1 MKMNKKIYVAMLLA
15 AFTLS
20 GAHAQD
26 NKQNLNKEI
35 TLEKDIAPLEKK
47 AVKKNELPKVKKPTA
62 TGQKTQLGYSDLTT
76 PIEVPTTIPTLLPY
90 GYRTAHN
97 FSDKRGYFNVG
108 AGTQANFAVDFGY
121 RLIDEERENLG
132 LWFNH
137 NSTWN
142 GKNQSKIITYAD
154 NRNKQKY
161 NDNTLGVDYSRALD
175 NGTLSLGLLSHID
188 IYNYYGGW
196 NVYDVKTYDQ
206 TGMDHLTRV
215 TAPYDWDSEKQT
227 FFNINLDAG
236 WKSQFMLRDNP
247 LRYNIGL
254 QFGHASH
261 DKPFNELYKKGVHD
275 NWGIFSLGG
284 AYDLT
289 ELTTA
294 ALDIKGE
301 YLRRGTKAKTSSVD
315 DLSDNAGMI
324 TLSPTY
330 TIRGDMF
337 KLQLGVNAQF
347 SFNDGAAFRLSPNVR
362 ANVALVDGFS
372 LFANVL
378 GGKTLGYRLDNH
390 FMDYRYD
397 NPLLIYG
404 SLYTP
409 IDAEGGIKIGPIQGL
424 SAKVSLGYAIVKDE
438 PGICYNYHAIT
449 GLLPAGATLVD
460 RDAQVGLYSGFMSN
474 YKILDSRGYYLN
486 AEVNY
491 KYRSL
496 IEASAGIKYAPHDNE
511 MYESDK
517 RYNGY
522 KMGVDRP
529 STIANI
535 DLKVTPWR
543 PLSVNV
549 GLEYRGGRMALFGEL
564 PYYEGENQVPQSYV
578 FENMDDV
585 INLHAGANYR
595 LNSNVS
601 LWLRAHNLLNRR
613 YDILYGMGAQ
623 RVGFM
628 VGAGFTF

>member
-47 AVKKNELPKVKKPTA
+47 AVKKNELPKVKKPA
-62 TGQKTQLGYSDLTT
+62 VTGKKTQLGYSDLTT

-108 AGTQANFAVDFGY
+108 GGTQANFVVDFGY
-121 RLIDEERENLG
+121 RLIDEEGENLG

-142 GKNQSKIITYAD
+142 GKNSSKAITLNE

-161 NDNTLGVDYSRALD
+161 NDNTLGVDYSRDLGK
-175 NGTLSLGLLSHID
+175 GTLSLGLVSHVD

-196 NVYDVKTYDQ
+196 NTSDYTPDPDVY
-206 TGMDHLTRV
+206 M
-215 TAPYDWDSEKQT
+215 PYTVYKSPYNWNNEKQT
-227 FFNINLDAG
+227 FFDIKLNAG
-236 WKSQFMLRDNP
+236 WNSQFMLRDKP
-247 LRYNIGL
+247 LNYNLGV

-261 DKPFNELYKKGVHD
+261 DKPFSEVYKKGVHD
-275 NWGIFSLGG
+275 NWGIINLGG
-284 AYDLT
+284 SYDLT

-294 ALDIKGE
+294 ALNIKGE
-301 YLRRGTKAKTSSVD
+301 YLSRGTKGKTSSLD
-315 DLSDNAGMI
+315 DLSDDAGMI

-337 KLQLGVNAQF
+337 KLQLGLNAHVSF
-347 SFNDGAAFRLSPNVR
+347 SDGAAFRLSPNVR

-378 GGKTLGYRLDNH
+378 GGKVLGYRQGNH
-390 FMDYRYD
+390 FYNYRYD
-397 NPLLIYG
+397 DPLLLYG
-404 SLYTP
+404 SVYTP
-409 IDAEGGIKIGPIQGL
+409 LDAEGGIKIGPIQGL
-424 SAKVSLGYAIVKDE
+424 SAKVSLGYGIVKDQ
-438 PGICYNYHAIT
+438 PGICYWDFYPVHALER
-449 GLLPAGATLVD
+449 GM
-460 RDAQVGLYSGFMSN
+460 MST
-474 YKILDSRGYYLN
+474 YKVIDSRGYYLN
-486 AEVNY
+486 AELAY

-496 IEASAGIKYAPHDNE
+496 IEAKAGVKYAPHDNE
-511 MYESDK
+511 MYETDK
-517 RYNGY
+517 HYNGY
-522 KMGVDRP
+522 KLGLDRP
-529 STIANI
+529 SAIANI

-543 PLSVNV
+543 PLSISL
-549 GLEYRGGRMALFGEL
+549 GLEYRGGRRALFNTPSIYQDSDPIE
-564 PYYEGENQVPQSYV
+564 YSYEFVKMN
-578 FENMDDV
+578 DV

-595 LNSNVS
+595 LNSTVN
-601 LWLRAHNLLNRR
+601 LWLQAHNLLNRR
-613 YDILYGMGAQ
+613 YDLLYGMGAQ
-623 RVGFM
+623 RIGFM
-628 VGAGFTF
+628 AGASFTF